1 MTKVLLGVAVT
12 TLILGF
18 VLNAG
23 WVGSLPWD
31 ALYAIL
37 PLGAVFFGLFLIAK
51 MLEKETQAY
60 DLEHKHCA
68 GATPGATDPESQVN
82 ASSFSTRSHRAASF
96 VEKP

>member
-1 MTKVLLGVAVT
+1 MTKALLGVAVT

-18 VLNAG
+18 VLNA
-23 WVGSLPWD
+23 VGSLPWD

-60 DLEHKHCA
+60 DLEQK
-68 GATPGATDPESQVN
+68 
-82 ASSFSTRSHRAASF
+82 RAAA
-96 VEKP
+96 VKR